1 MLETC
6 PRLLD
11 SWTPRAGR
19 QTGGSTDDRVTVSVY
34 WERSGRVRVG
44 GIYRCRGVDCGQS
57 ESVCEW
63 VSSVSASFSEVTR
76 TSDIR
81 QIKDEAA
88 DRTASGRLARS
99 THGWVSLFIW
109 NFYIFPQSFPD
120 FSELPKEAMTYYHRS
135 HGKAL
140 EQPP

>member
-6 PRLLD
+6 PRLLELAD
-11 SWTPRAGR
+11 R
-19 QTGGSTDDRVTVSVY
+19 QGVPLMTG
-34 WERSGRVRVG
+34 W
-44 GIYRCRGVDCGQS
+44 RCRSTGNGAVES
-57 ESVCEW
+57 ESTVYIDAAAWTVASQSQSVSEW
-63 VSSVSASFSEVTR
+63 VQPVQEFSEVTR

-135 HGKAL
+135 HKKAL
-140 EQPP
+140 ERTT